1 MERLYIFNCPT
12 SNSFKVGVSS
22 DIRRRVTEIR
32 AQGFD
37 VDDETSFYSESTDKK
52 FILEVEKTTKFLLR
66 DNQRLQGVSKE
77 SGFSEW
83 YSTTVTISAES
94 IAAFLNMFF
103 GMHLNLQKN
112 LATLSEGTASP
123 EFYQTSASVESSV
136 SEKNKLKAKYVEAL
150 LTTFEALPNYL
161 MEFLA
166 VTHNPEVRYYIE
178 ESTNGVSFTIVNS
191 HADIDAMQGFV
202 LTDCLNAAEEILEL
216 CSTFPSDTSFHQ
228 SSISSAFGVMKEFV
242 LTIRLGHL
250 LSYFKEVQ
258 AKTGPR
264 PLAAISRLETLL
276 RLICRDT
283 HMIGTLPGV
292 GERDEE

>member
-1 MERLYIFNCPT
+1 MDSVGKLLQHTGPDQATHTAALVVATVNAVLQER
-12 SNSFKVGVSS
+12 VGVLVR
-22 DIRRRVTEIR
+22 DAR
-32 AQGFD
+32 A
-37 VDDETSFYSESTDKK
+37 TSFQQGTIRIHVSHGAVAGQ
-52 FILEVEKTTKFLLR
+52 L
-66 DNQRLQGVSKE
+66 NQR
-77 SGFSEW
+77 
-83 YSTTVTISAES
+83 
-94 IAAFLNMFF
+94 
-103 GMHLNLQKN
+103 
-112 LATLSEGTASP
+112 
-123 EFYQTSASVESSV
+123 
-136 SEKNKLKAKYVEAL
+136 
-150 LTTFEALPNYL
+150 
-161 MEFLA
+161 
-166 VTHNPEVRYYIE
+166 
-178 ESTNGVSFTIVNS
+178 
-191 HADIDAMQGFV
+191 
-202 LTDCLNAAEEILEL
+202 AEEILEL